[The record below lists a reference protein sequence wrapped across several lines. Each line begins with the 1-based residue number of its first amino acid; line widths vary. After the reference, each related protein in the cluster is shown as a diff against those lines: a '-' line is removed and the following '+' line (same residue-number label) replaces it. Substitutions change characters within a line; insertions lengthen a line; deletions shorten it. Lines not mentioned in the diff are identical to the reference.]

1 MRNIESTDVEYKE
14 SLKIFS
20 IWFVVLF
27 VCLTALYIHKNIE
40 MEETTEAF
48 RNSEVLVCYDTLIV
62 SNSNWKLVDN
72 HLINNNSA
80 GYLSIDNCKIKGN

>member
-27 VCLTALYIHKNIE
+27 FCLTALYIHKE

-80 GYLSIDNCKIKGN
+80 GYLSIDYCKIKKD